1 MVYGV
6 NIYDEEGN
14 LIEDEGTIT
23 KEYTEE
29 ERKEF
34 ITVESFLPESVAS
47 QAERFK
53 IYSQDYNGVIEL
65 GEYVDGKQY
74 YIVKNK
80 GNANIIVRCE
90 LSYSNDYRYDY
101 KKTVNIEIKETI
113 SDEVLEQEGE

>member
-14 LIEDEGTIT
+14 LIEDDGTIT
-23 KEYTEE
+23 KGYTED

-53 IYSQDYNGVIEL
+53 IYSQDYKGVIEL

-90 LSYSNDYRYDY
+90 LSYSKDYRYDY
-101 KKTVNIEIKETI
+101 EKTVNIEIKETI

>member
-1 MVYGV
+1 MVFGV

-47 QAERFK
+47 QAEKIK
-53 IYSQDYNGVIEL
+53 IYSEDYEEVIDL

-80 GNANIIVRCE
+80 GKADIIVRCNNE
-90 LSYSNDYRYDY
+90 YSNEYRYNY
-101 KKTVNIEIKETI
+101 EKKSILK
-113 SDEVLEQEGE
+113 